1 MRMALVAL
9 VALGALTVGAAAG
22 IGIDRTWLRPSGPAV
37 SPYLAQQESP
47 VRGLAAQEVDDLLNG
62 RGAGFA
68 RTAELNSYPGPRHV
82 LDMRGQLG
90 LTAGQAAET
99 QRIFDAMQNAA
110 KRLGREIV
118 DRETAFSAA
127 FAGRRMTPD
136 QVQTEALAMAAL
148 YGRLRATHLAAHLEL
163 TALLTPAQI
172 AKYDAMRG
180 YGGAG
185 EHRHEGAD

>member
-1 MRMALVAL
+1 MQMRIAL

-22 IGIDRTWLRPSGPAV
+22 IEIDRTWVRPSGPAV

-47 VRGLAAQEVDDLLNG
+47 VRGLSAQEVDDLLNG

-82 LDMRGQLG
+82 LDMREQLA
-90 LTAGQAAET
+90 LTSDQAAAT
-99 QRIFDAMQNAA
+99 QRIFDAMQTAA

-118 DRETAFSAA
+118 DRETAFSAS

-136 QVQTEALAMAAL
+136 QLQTEALAMAAL
-148 YGRLRATHLAAHLEL
+148 YGRLRATHLAAHVEL
-163 TALLTPAQI
+163 TALLTPDQI
-172 AKYDAMRG
+172 TKYDAMRG
-180 YGGAG
+180 YAGGA
-185 EHRHEGAD
+185 EHRHDGTD